1 MIKHKGGEKM
11 RKRITLLTLALIAVL
26 LSVSAVSAADIY
38 VNTTGN
44 DTTGNGTSENPFLT
58 IEKGVSTAVAGDT
71 VNIADGT
78 YSGTGNNQITI
89 YQPITI
95 QGQSQ
100 NRTIINGAGNQIF
113 YNNANGVTIRNLT
126 FVNATNWF
134 GGAIYNNY
142 NTNITIDSCTFK
154 NNSGDYG
161 GAIGNDGDMTINHCT
176 FTGNSAE
183 YGGAVYHC
191 DGRMTIT
198 NCTFTGNTAEYGG
211 AVGTDSGLLATT
223 VINNSIFDQNNATD
237 GGAVYSYWSIAITG
251 CNFNKNIAG
260 NNGGAICSVY
270 DILTVKYS
278 RFVGNNATS
287 LGKDIYSHYGG
298 LQNATLNWWG
308 SNSGP
313 AYDRI
318 YIVDTNMQSTMYSP
332 WLVMNIKPADPSTIY
347 TGQTSKV
354 TVNVY
359 TDSNGVDH
367 SADSAQFFSGPEVTF
382 KTNLGNVG
390 SKSVTVP
397 WSLGS
402 AFAILRGDEGPG
414 MATVTGTDGNQT
426 LSAGVNILQAPTVEA
441 ASTEEGTIGM
451 QKTGMPVAGLVL
463 AILAVLGGALAP
475 RRK

>member
-463 AILAVLGGALAP
+463 AILAVLGGAMAP

>member
-1 MIKHKGGEKM
+1 MQKQ
-11 RKRITLLTLALIAVL
+11 ITLITLALIAVL
-26 LSVSAVSAADIY
+26 FSVSAVSAADIY

-58 IEKGVSTAVAGDT
+58 IGKGVNTAVAGDT
-71 VNIADGT
+71 VNIANGT

-89 YQPITI
+89 NQAITI

-100 NRTIINGAGNQIF
+100 TGTIINGEGNQIF
-113 YNNANGVTIRNLT
+113 YNNANGVTIQNIT
-126 FVNATNWF
+126 FFDATNWF

-142 NTNITIDSCTFK
+142 NANITINSCTFK

-161 GAIGNDGDMTINHCT
+161 GAIGNDGDMAINHCT
-176 FTGNSAE
+176 FTNNTAE

-198 NCTFTGNTAEYGG
+198 DCTFTGNSAQEGG
-211 AVGTDSGLLATT
+211 AVWTDSGLLATT
-223 VINNSIFDQNNATD
+223 VINNSIFDQNNATND
-237 GGAVYSYWSIAITG
+237 GGAICSYWSIAITG
-251 CNFNKNIAG
+251 CNFNKNTAG
-260 NNGGAICSVY
+260 NNGGALCSAY

-313 AYDRI
+313 ASDRI
-318 YIVDTNMQSTMYSP
+318 YIEGTTMQSTMYNP
-332 WLVMNIKPADPSTIY
+332 WLVMNINPADPSTIY
-347 TGQTSKV
+347 TGQTSKI

-367 SADSAQFFSGPEVTF
+367 SVDAAQFFSGPEVTF
-382 KTNLGNVG
+382 KTDLGNVG

-397 WSLGS
+397 WSLGL

-426 LSAGVNILQAPTVEA
+426 LSAGVTILQAPTVEA
-441 ASTEEGTIGM
+441 AASTTTAEGTIGM
-451 QKTGMPVAGLVL
+451 QKTGMPIVGLVL